1 MCYFLGINIVFVIPR
16 VCPCC
21 LSTCYLTVVYL
32 LDRPHVKFI
41 VCSEVYVY
49 VWRWGGKKGDRE
61 NFLFSLW
68 GIMNMNVDWCS
79 FLPRLTVVKAPVINR
94 RQRQEELK
102 GLKKRKEE
110 RKKKRADVVSRQLP
124 LLFCQNHHGH
134 VVGQT
139 ICCLC
144 CCLCFYHISTPVHVC
159 LYSLTSEG

>member
-1 MCYFLGINIVFVIPR
+1 MPL
-16 VCPCC
+16 
-21 LSTCYLTVVYL
+21 LSLYL
-32 LDRPHVKFI
+32 LPDSGVFTGRTSCKIHCVLWGLC
-41 VCSEVYVY
+41 VCLEV
-49 VWRWGGKKGDRE
+49 GGGWKKGDRE